1 MKGGMIYS
9 LICCLELTE
18 ETYVV
23 LAEQSQ
29 VAYLVFQV
37 GNTLDTHTEGIAS
50 IDLAV
55 DAASLKHVR
64 INHAATQNLY
74 PACMLAEAASLT
86 TADVATDVHFSTW
99 LGDGAVRGAQ
109 TKFG

>member
-1 MKGGMIYS
+1 MIYS

-64 INHAATQNLY
+64 IYHTAAKNLY
-74 PACMLAEAASLT
+74 PASMLAEAASLT
-86 TADVATDVHFSTW
+86 AADIALH
-99 LGDGAVRGAQ
+99 LAR
-109 TKFG
+109 